1 MKLFDV
7 CRIYKCKTDGGI
19 GYIAE
24 IGALVG
30 ALSYTVTQ
38 TIEYAV
44 SGDFDWSWGE
54 FIGATVS
61 GATTGAIA
69 YVAPNCLMSVV
80 VSGVVGGLSTAGGMM
95 LGNLFNETDYSE
107 KEIKDASLKSAFL
120 SAISVSTLPNIKI
133 AGLTAGR
140 NSILAI
146 SKQIVTKFKRGV
158 IRRITGTTFCKMFN
172 YELYN
177 NSLSAILEG
186 II

>member
-38 TIEYAV
+38 TIQYAV

-54 FIGATVS
+54 FVGATVG
-61 GATTGAIA
+61 GATAGAAA
-69 YVAPNCLMSVV
+69 YVAPSKAASMFVTVL
-80 VSGVVGGLSTAGGMM
+80 VSGLSTAGGMM

-107 KEIKDASLKSAFL
+107 KEITEGSLRSTLF
-120 SAISVSTLPNIKI
+120 SAISVGTLPNIKI

>member
-7 CRIYKCKTDGGI
+7 CRIYKCKTDGSI

-54 FIGATVS
+54 FIGATVG
-61 GATTGAIA
+61 GATTGAAA
-69 YVAPNCLMSVV
+69 YVAPNFILITTVF
-80 VSGVVGGLSTAGGMM
+80 VSGLSTAGGMM

-107 KEIKDASLKSAFL
+107 KEITEASLSSVLL
-120 SAISVSTLPNIKI
+120 SAISVRTLPNIKI

-140 NSILAI
+140 NSISAI
-146 SKQIVTKFKRGV
+146 SNQIVTKFKRGV
-158 IRRITGTTFCKMFN
+158 IKRITVTTFCKMFS

-177 NSLSAILEG
+177 NSLTTILEG